1 MKEKSKIS
9 PLCQIDGIVI
19 HGRGIGKLVGM
30 PTANLQIAP
39 NSRLPEAG
47 VYISKIEVDAQSL
60 YGITHIG
67 PRPTVDNGSDMSIE
81 THIINFNQDIY
92 GASMKIQLFS
102 KIRDPQKFDNLSL
115 LLEQIK
121 NDYLAVQDYWG
132 IKFAASKLT
141 MDIRTHQVKIGDKE
155 IYLSAKEFDI
165 LYLLFSHPDAAFTK
179 EQIYEAVWHEPAN
192 HAYHAVENTIFQIRK
207 KIKPYS
213 PHHDFIST
221 IIGFGYRYHAEQETH
236 PVQQTAR

>member
-1 MKEKSKIS
+1 MNEKGNIS
-9 PLCQIDGIVI
+9 PLYQLEGIVI

-39 NSRLPEAG
+39 NNGLPEAG
-47 VYISKIEVDAQSL
+47 VYISKIELDAQSL

-67 PRPTVDNGSDMSIE
+67 TRPTVDNDSDMSIE
-81 THIINFNQDIY
+81 THIINFNRTIY
-92 GASMKIQLFS
+92 GCSMKIQLFS

-115 LLEQIK
+115 LLEQIRI
-121 NDYLAVQDYWG
+121 DCLEVQDYWG

-141 MDIRTHQVKIGDKE
+141 MDIRTHQVEIGGKKV
-155 IYLSAKEFDI
+155 YLSTKEFDV
-165 LYLLFSHPDAAFTK
+165 LYLLFSNPDAAFTK

-192 HAYHAVENTIFQIRK
+192 HSYHAVENTVFQVRK
-207 KIKPYS
+207 RMKPYS

-221 IIGFGYRYHAEQETH
+221 IVGFGYKYRAE
-236 PVQQTAR
+236 

>member
-1 MKEKSKIS
+1 MNEKGNIT
-9 PLCQIDGIVI
+9 PLYQLEGIVI

-39 NSRLPEAG
+39 NNRLPEAG
-47 VYISKIEVDAQSL
+47 VYISKIELDAQSL

-67 PRPTVDNGSDMSIE
+67 TRPTVDNDSDMSIE
-81 THIINFNQDIY
+81 THIINFNRDIY
-92 GASMKIQLFS
+92 GYSMKIQLFS

-115 LLEQIK
+115 LLEQIRT
-121 NDYLAVQDYWG
+121 DCLAVQDYWG

-141 MDIRTHQVKIGDKE
+141 MDIRTHQVEIGGKE
-155 IYLSAKEFDI
+155 VYLSTKEFDV
-165 LYLLFSHPDAAFTK
+165 LYLLFSNPDAAFTK

-192 HAYHAVENTIFQIRK
+192 HSYHAVENTVFQVRK
-207 KIKPYS
+207 RMKPYS

-221 IIGFGYRYHAEQETH
+221 IVGFGYKYRAE
-236 PVQQTAR
+236 

>member
-1 MKEKSKIS
+1 MKEKGNIT
-9 PLCQIDGIVI
+9 PLYQIEGIVI

-47 VYISKIEVDAQSL
+47 VYISKIELGAQTL

-67 PRPTVDNGSDMSIE
+67 TRPTVDNDSDMSIE
-81 THIINFNQDIY
+81 THIINFNKEIY
-92 GASMKIQLFS
+92 GHSMKIQLFS

-115 LLEQIK
+115 LLEQIR
-121 NDYLAVQDYWG
+121 NDCLVVQDYWG

-141 MDIRTHQVKIGDKE
+141 IDIRTHQVKIGDKE
-155 IYLSAKEFDI
+155 VYLSTKEFDI
-165 LYLLFSHPDAAFTK
+165 LYLLFSNPDVSFTK

-192 HAYHAVENTIFQIRK
+192 NSYHAVENTIFQVRK
-207 KIKPYS
+207 RIKPYS
-213 PHHDFIST
+213 PNHDFIST
-221 IIGFGYRYHAEQETH
+221 IVGFGYKYNAE
-236 PVQQTAR
+236 